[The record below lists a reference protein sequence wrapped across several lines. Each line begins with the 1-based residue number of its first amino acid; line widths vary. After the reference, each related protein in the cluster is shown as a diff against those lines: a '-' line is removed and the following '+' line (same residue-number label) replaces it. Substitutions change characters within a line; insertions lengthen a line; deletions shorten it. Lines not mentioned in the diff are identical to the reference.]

1 MSHTLRY
8 DSPASQ
14 WLEALPLGN
23 GHTGAMVHGRPWRE
37 LIQLNDSTAWSGSPL
52 SEGSNGLVPR
62 DVAASA
68 LSRSRRA
75 LFAGDHAAALT
86 EVQRLQGR
94 YSQSYLP
101 FADLCVTSSVTGDT
115 TPNSGC
121 QTKVTEF
128 SRTLD
133 LRTGEHVTRYLIDG
147 REMRMSTI
155 VSAPDGVLQMN
166 IVSRVPLTLQIDIQT
181 QLRVVTK
188 AGAAM
193 RTSLDMLMP
202 SDVAPPFERGEG
214 VSYSDV
220 TGEAM
225 HGVVVAGWTH
235 DGEACDGPLL
245 EAKGVTTCTIVL
257 ATETGFTGFGNPIDQ
272 DGTAAMQQAE
282 KRVTCALES
291 GANSVRARQRNDHQ
305 ALYDRVL
312 LSLGGASHAKHTG
325 PTTALI
331 GSSQHAIDLTCLLFH
346 YGRYLLISSSR
357 AGGAPANLQG
367 LWNAELRP
375 PWSSN
380 YTLNINTEMNYWPAE
395 TANLRECLPPLFDLI
410 SALRKTGS
418 DTAKRL
424 YGARG
429 WVAHHNSDLWAYTS
443 PVGMGSADPAWAFWP
458 LASAWLCLHVWEHI
472 RFGADEDF
480 ARSTAFP
487 IIRSASEFYLDWLFE
502 LPDGTLG
509 TAPSTSPE
517 NHFVTAD
524 GVPSALGTSST
535 ADLTL
540 IRLLFD
546 ALEDLAVRF
555 DLSADAVVQ
564 EVRSIRGRLTVP
576 GPGRNGFMREWAAD
590 DPQAEPQHRH
600 LSHLI
605 DIFPGNGDAG
615 NQKAAIRS
623 LEDRGDDSTGWSLA
637 WKLVM
642 RARLGQPDK
651 VADLL
656 RLFLRAAP
664 ASVDGQQGG
673 LYPNLFAAHPPFQID
688 GNFGYVAGIAEV
700 LLQSQGAAIELLPA
714 LPQDWPAG
722 SVRGLVARPGIVV
735 DLEWA
740 GNESGTPRLVSA
752 QLRSRDGDRRHDVK
766 VAFCGGHCQVE
777 ILPGTTVTLTPS
789 DFAR

>member
-1 MSHTLRY
+1 MLHTLRY
-8 DSPASQ
+8 DAPAST
-14 WLEALPLGN
+14 WLEAIPLGN

-37 LIQLNDSTAWSGSPL
+37 LVQLNDSTAWSGSPL
-52 SEGSNGLVPR
+52 SEGSHGLVPR

-75 LFAGDHAAALT
+75 LFAGDHASALT
-86 EVQRLQGR
+86 EVKRLQGR

-101 FADLCVTSSVTGDT
+101 FADLNVTSSVTGHATLRGGDQANLT
-115 TPNSGC
+115 GY
-121 QTKVTEF
+121 

-133 LRTGEHVTRYLIDG
+133 LRTGEHVTRYLLDG
-147 REMRMSTI
+147 REVRMSTI

-166 IVSRVPLTLQIDIQT
+166 ITSQVPLTLRIDITT
-181 QLRVVTK
+181 QLRVVRK
-188 AGAAM
+188 SSAAL
-193 RTSLDMLMP
+193 RTSLEMLMP
-202 SDVAPPFERGEG
+202 SDVAPPFEHDEG

-220 TGEAM
+220 PGEAM

-235 DGEACDGPLL
+235 NGEASDGPLL
-245 EAKGVTTCTIVL
+245 EAQGVTNCTIVL
-257 ATETGFTGFGNPIDQ
+257 ATETGFAGFGNPIDL
-272 DGTAAMQQAE
+272 DGTAATQRAQE
-282 KRVTCALES
+282 RVAGALAR
-291 GANSVRARQRNDHQ
+291 GADSVRARQRNDHQ
-305 ALYDRVL
+305 ALYGRVAL
-312 LSLGGASHAKHTG
+312 NLGGAGHPIHTG
-325 PTTALI
+325 FTTELI
-331 GSSQHAIDLTCLLFH
+331 GSPDHATELTCLLFH

-410 SALRKTGS
+410 SALRKAGS
-418 DTAKRL
+418 GTAQRL

-472 RFGADEDF
+472 RFGADDGF
-480 ARSTAFP
+480 ARATAFP
-487 IIRSASEFYLDWLFE
+487 IIRSASEFYLDWLIE
-502 LPDGTLG
+502 LPGGTLG

-517 NHFVTAD
+517 NHFMTAG
-524 GVPSALGTSST
+524 GVPSALGVSST

-546 ALEDLAVRF
+546 ALDDLAVRL

-564 EVRSIRGRLTVP
+564 EARGIRDRLPVP
-576 GPGRNGFMREWAAD
+576 GPGRDGLMREWAAD

-615 NQKAAIRS
+615 HRQAAIRS

-642 RARLGQPDK
+642 RARLRQPGK

-656 RLFLRAAP
+656 RLFFRAAP
-664 ASVDGQQGG
+664 ASAEGQQGG
-673 LYPNLFAAHPPFQID
+673 LYPNLFAAHPPFQVD
-688 GNFGYVAGIAEV
+688 GNFGFVAGIAEV
-700 LLQSQGAAIELLPA
+700 LLQSHGAAIELLPA
-714 LPQDWPAG
+714 LPQDWPTG

-735 DLEWA
+735 DLEWTGA
-740 GNESGTPRLVSA
+740 GSGRPTLFSA
-752 QLRSRDGDRRHDVK
+752 HLRSLDAARGHEVA
-766 VAFCGGHCQVE
+766 VAFGGRSCKVE
-777 ILPGTTVTLTPS
+777 ILPGTAITLTHS
-789 DFAR
+789 DFA